1 MNTEQLSSSSQ
12 QSRLLMAVLVFI
24 GASFV
29 VGCTIGPVGAITGR
43 VSFVQG
49 GWVLETYTIGG
60 HVRTALADDP
70 GFGFGAAKRSYLFAE
85 EEAAKPAAGWY
96 LFLLPPVSFDRALLR
111 HVETAGIDLH
121 LGAPEVGLTVGFQ
134 RLTAT
139 RPAPVDRDAFHDLIF
154 IPQSPVYACVSTQLE
169 RSC

>member
-1 MNTEQLSSSSQ
+1 MTT
-12 QSRLLMAVLVFI
+12 LVVV
-24 GASFV
+24 GAAFV
-29 VGCTIGPVGAITGR
+29 VAGCTIGPVGAIAGR
-43 VSFVQG
+43 VSLVQG

-70 GFGFGAAKRSYLFAE
+70 GFGLGAAKRSYLFAE

-96 LFLLPPVSFDRALLR
+96 LFLLPPVSLDRALLR
-111 HVETAGIDLH
+111 DVEIGGIDLH
-121 LGAPEVGLTVGFQ
+121 LGAPEAGLTLGFQ

-139 RPAPVDRDAFHDLIF
+139 RPAPVDRDAFHDLMF
-154 IPQSPVYACVSTQLE
+154 IPESPVYACVSTQME

>member
-1 MNTEQLSSSSQ
+1 MNPKQRLFLSP
-12 QSRLLMAVLVFI
+12 QSRPLMLVLVFV
-24 GASFV
+24 GMLLVA
-29 VGCTIGPVGAITGR
+29 GCTVGSAGAIAGR

-60 HVRTALADDP
+60 HVRMALEDDP
-70 GFGFGAAKRSYLFAE
+70 GFGLGAAKRSYLFAE

-96 LFLLPPVSFDRALLR
+96 LFVLPPVSFDRALLR
-111 HVETAGIDLH
+111 DVETAGIDLH
-121 LGAPEVGLTVGFQ
+121 LGSPEAGLTVGFQ

-139 RPAPVDRDAFHDLIF
+139 RPAPVDRDGFRDVTF
-154 IPQSPVYACVSTQLE
+154 IPQSPVYACVSTHME